1 MADEE
6 TPTLYLIR
14 TKVIVNGS
22 EAKDPATAERGMLVV
37 GTVTYHT
44 LERRGGYVTLPPGEF
59 EIEMELSPTKK
70 VNGSPR
76 RQFRVLNH
84 GVLNSKHN
92 LAAILMHPG
101 NLPHDVTGCIA
112 PGKTQSKAGIGQSTK
127 ALEEIFTFCGGFGV
141 GKRALLVVDGD

>member
-14 TKVIVNGS
+14 TAVLISSNEPGN
-22 EAKDPATAERGMLVV
+22 AAIAERGFLVA
-37 GTVTYHT
+37 GAVTYHS
-44 LERRGGYVTLPPGEF
+44 LERRGGYVTLPAGEF

-70 VNGSPR
+70 WNGKPR

-84 GVLNSKHN
+84 NVYNNKGN

-101 NLPHDVTGCIA
+101 KYPQDVTGCIA
-112 PGKTQSKAGIGQSTK
+112 PGKSELKNGVGYSSS